1 MYIFI
6 YYLNRV
12 FHLSLFLEFSLA
24 NFMSDDDSPQEY
36 GDFLSEFFYNGLLPP
51 FASKVSSFLPFSWY
65 FNHIRTFY
73 TELAALNAIH
83 HFLCLEK
90 SFKTSSHTIWIKPIW
105 NSPFTLL
112 IVISRRKIWYFSAI
126 KTFYTEHAALNA
138 INHFLCL
145 EESFK
150 TSSHTI

>member
-1 MYIFI
+1 MYLSFFCFHQCMFI
-6 YYLNRV
+6 VCKCIVCFYQSMCIRV

-51 FASKVSSFLPFSWY
+51 FASKVSSILPFSWY

-112 IVISRRKIWYFSAI
+112 IVILR
-126 KTFYTEHAALNA
+126 
-138 INHFLCL
+138 
-145 EESFK
+145 
-150 TSSHTI
+150 